1 MSARLLSIEKLYK
14 EKYKEEIPIISEKRK
29 TISNIEDLEISVKSE
44 EINKENYTIV
54 KPLRNVSIF
63 SNKCKYC
70 NNPTIKEI
78 DNTYYLKYNSCYKC
92 YVLNE
97 ESRNGR

>member
-1 MSARLLSIEKLYK
+1 MSQKLVNIEKLYK

-29 TISNIEDLEISVKSE
+29 TISNIEDLESTVKSE

-54 KPLRNVSIF
+54 KPLRNISIF

-70 NNPTIKEI
+70 KNSIVKEM
-78 DNTYYLKYNSCYKC
+78 DNSYYLKYNSCYKC

-97 ESRNGR
+97 E